1 MAWFFSTFF
10 TTPTEVAVATL
21 TISISLLRRRW
32 MGSGASPSPATMVAI
47 RSTSTRMVSRSPG
60 SSPRRAMTCPLRL
73 SAVVVARIEFRG
85 DADQAPAWAVSRF
98 KPPPWM
104 LLIVVNGFPH
114 GFVAFTGSAA
124 WSDFDF
130 VAHREGSFH
139 DASPN
144 DTSTHFAGAGAGS
157 VDVEGTGD
165 VHDAAHIFGT
175 VRGGDVGF
183 NG

>member
-1 MAWFFSTFF
+1 MSA
-10 TTPTEVAVATL
+10 EVVGGGG
-21 TISISLLRRRW
+21 R
-32 MGSGASPSPATMVAI
+32 
-47 RSTSTRMVSRSPG
+47 
-60 SSPRRAMTCPLRL
+60 
-73 SAVVVARIEFRG
+73 RIEFRG
-85 DADQAPAWAVSRF
+85 DADQAPSMGGVEVQAATLDAADRG
-98 KPPPWM
+98 
-104 LLIVVNGFPH
+104 LNGFPH